1 MELLSGM
8 FSKIF
13 LRAAFV
19 SIFLGVVARLFY
31 FQSGSAHIPWLFNI
45 TASAFLRFAD
55 TCLLFTIAFALI
67 HLIGKKENKENESS
81 KD

>member
-1 MELLSGM
+1 MESLSGM

-19 SIFLGVVARLFY
+19 SILLGIIARLFY
-31 FQSGSAHIPWLFNI
+31 FESGSANIPWLFGI
-45 TASAFLRFAD
+45 TASAFLRFTD

-67 HLIGKKENKENESS
+67 HLIGKKESKEEARPE
-81 KD
+81 